1 MPVRKFCNS
10 PVRFRAVSGGGGRR
24 WRLLGQR
31 PGLKIEVGKRRQ
43 SAAHNSR
50 RCGRMVDYGKLNILL
65 GADDRKLSLIEHIYA
80 VQGGERRRIDYKVA
94 ASAIGVSPRTVGRY
108 IARLSALKVLKV
120 YNGTI
125 QLAPELIS

>member
-1 MPVRKFCNS
+1 MYQN
-10 PVRFRAVSGGGGRR
+10 G
-24 WRLLGQR
+24 
-31 PGLKIEVGKRRQ
+31 
-43 SAAHNSR
+43 
-50 RCGRMVDYGKLNILL
+50 VDYGKLNILL

-108 IARLSALKVLKV
+108 VARLSALKVLKV